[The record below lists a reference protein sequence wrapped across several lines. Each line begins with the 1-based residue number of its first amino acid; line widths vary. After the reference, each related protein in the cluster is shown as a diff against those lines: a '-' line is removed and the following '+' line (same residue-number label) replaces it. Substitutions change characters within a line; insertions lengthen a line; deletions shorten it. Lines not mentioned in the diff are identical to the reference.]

1 MLGASQNVDDPQQE
15 VDVTTPMYRH
25 RLVNADLLRQL
36 MQRTG
41 TGSRI
46 SIRELADAAGVPHGT
61 IGNLLTGEQCT
72 VPAGKAAAIARV
84 IGVDVLILFEPL
96 GRSTGDEVAP
106 ALRSVSA

>member
-1 MLGASQNVDDPQQE
+1 
-15 VDVTTPMYRH
+15 MYRH

-46 SIRELADAAGVPHGT
+46 SIRDLADAAGVPHGT
-61 IGNLLTGEQCT
+61 IGNLLTGEQYT
-72 VPAGKAAAIARV
+72 VPADKAAAIARV

-96 GRSTGDEVAP
+96 GRSTGGEFTP
-106 ALRSVSA
+106 TLRSVSA